1 MLQNGPKEPR
11 PRFRLKLFERKLTVP
26 VTGEM
31 AQRLEAE
38 SGAEELSVAELIRR
52 CVDIGLPGFGTG
64 GGNARGNR
72 RRKRDT
78 MTAPNLPIPGRGM
91 GEGLPSEKER

>member
-52 CVDIGLPGFGTG
+52 CVDIGLPRLRDRWRKPPAKTG
-64 GGNARGNR
+64 HHDG
-72 RRKRDT
+72 
-78 MTAPNLPIPGRGM
+78 P
-91 GEGLPSEKER
+91 

>member
-52 CVDIGLPGFGTG
+52 CVDIGLP
-64 GGNARGNR
+64 RLRDR
-72 RRKRDT
+72 RRKRTRKPPAKTGHHDG
-78 MTAPNLPIPGRGM
+78 P
-91 GEGLPSEKER
+91 

>member
-38 SGAEELSVAELIRR
+38 SGAEELSRCRTDPAVRRYRPPPASGPVAETHAETA
-52 CVDIGLPGFGTG
+52 GENGT
-64 GGNARGNR
+64 
-72 RRKRDT
+72 
-78 MTAPNLPIPGRGM
+78 P
-91 GEGLPSEKER
+91 